1 MVISLIIPKIFLYE
15 EDIVMNFNIKFN
27 IGEGLEPSLFNDI
40 FDLIC
45 SNYIINLMMNY
56 YGYMADYIDVST
68 KSIDI
73 EIGINKYN
81 DSDDDNHYVLDMV
94 LLNNGFSVQMYQA
107 DLKSSIFSTFR
118 NILIIALYQKNIVG
132 KYVVRF
138 EQSHA
143 FSHKV
148 IYPVGIKTMKF
159 STEAL
164 LWVFST
170 LCEIVDR
177 NNDVET
183 FDKMFEVMSPE
194 QFKDVKDLMY
204 KYIMHEKGDGLGDIG
219 YFHIYKNEL
228 RARFISWCNKFAI
241 ENTTD
246 DIIEL

>member
-1 MVISLIIPKIFLYE
+1 
-15 EDIVMNFNIKFN
+15 
-27 IGEGLEPSLFNDI
+27 
-40 FDLIC
+40 
-45 SNYIINLMMNY
+45 
-56 YGYMADYIDVST
+56 
-68 KSIDI
+68 
-73 EIGINKYN
+73 
-81 DSDDDNHYVLDMV
+81 MV
-94 LLNNGFSVQMYQA
+94 LLNNGLSVQMYQA
-107 DLKSSIFSTFR
+107 DLISSIFHTFR

-143 FSHKV
+143 FSPKV

-159 STEAL
+159 STESL
-164 LWVFST
+164 LCVFST

-177 NNDVET
+177 NNDIET

-241 ENTTD
+241 ENTAD